1 MSENSPLIPPGEPP
15 AKGTEVPG
23 GQDPGGQA
31 PAQAETA
38 AYEPQDI
45 RPIPDTAINDILKA
59 ETMAYAGDELRTKA
73 VQNRDVERDWKKAL
87 HDHDD
92 EDKEAKEALD
102 SLESPQ
108 LNFKRRRQLHEQL
121 DQSPASA
128 DAISDKWTS
137 DNKKTVEQFREDF
150 PDQDIPF
157 DAYPDDTSEQ
167 AASNKRAEIYDKRAS
182 RLEDWAGRL
191 HDRPVG
197 EDFLKAHPGIEVTPQ
212 SLVRM
217 EDDAEALELEISG
230 YEEGAGQGMGDYIG
244 ALVGGRA
251 ENSDGP
257 SQREVGEIYE
267 MLALVGKDKGD
278 QWQQVSTKLLE
289 AADAAD
295 ALHKEL
301 TYEARIKPLRN
312 QLGLMRKLLDDVRDE
327 LGGGTPAQ

>member
-1 MSENSPLIPPGEPP
+1 MSENGSLISPGEPP
-15 AKGTEVPG
+15 AKSSEAL
-23 GQDPGGQA
+23 GGQA
-31 PAQAETA
+31 PAQVETA

-92 EDKEAKEALD
+92 EDKEALD
-102 SLESPQ
+102 SLESTK

-150 PDQDIPF
+150 PDKDIPF
-157 DAYPDDTSEQ
+157 DAYPDDTSEE
-167 AASNKRAEIYDKRAS
+167 AASNKRADLYDKRAS

-191 HDRPVG
+191 HDHPIG
-197 EDFLKAHPGIEVTPQ
+197 EDFLKEHPDIEITPL

-217 EDDAEALELEISG
+217 EDDAETLELEISG
-230 YEEGAGQGMGDYIG
+230 YEEGAGQGVGDYIG
-244 ALVGGRA
+244 ALVGGRV

-257 SQREVGEIYE
+257 SQKEIGEIYE

-295 ALHKEL
+295 VLHKEL

-327 LGGGTPAQ
+327 LAGGTPAQ

>member
-1 MSENSPLIPPGEPP
+1 MSENGPLIPPGEPP
-15 AKGTEVPG
+15 AKSSEAPG

-59 ETMAYAGDELRTKA
+59 ETMAYTGGELRTKA

-87 HDHDD
+87 HD
-92 EDKEAKEALD
+92 
-102 SLESPQ
+102 
-108 LNFKRRRQLHEQL
+108 
-121 DQSPASA
+121 QSPASA
-128 DAISDKWTS
+128 EAISDKWTS
-137 DNKKTVEQFREDF
+137 DNRKTVEQFREDF

-157 DAYPDDTSEQ
+157 DAYPDDTLEQ
-167 AASNKRAEIYDKRAS
+167 SASNKRAEIYDKRAS

-191 HDRPVG
+191 HDHPIG
-197 EDFLKAHPGIEVTPQ
+197 EDFLKTHPDVEITPQ

-217 EDDAEALELEISG
+217 EDDAGALELEISG

-251 ENSDGP
+251 ENGDGP
-257 SQREVGEIYE
+257 SQKEVGEIYE
-267 MLALVGKDKGD
+267 MLSLVGKDKGD

-327 LGGGTPAQ
+327 LAGGTPAQ